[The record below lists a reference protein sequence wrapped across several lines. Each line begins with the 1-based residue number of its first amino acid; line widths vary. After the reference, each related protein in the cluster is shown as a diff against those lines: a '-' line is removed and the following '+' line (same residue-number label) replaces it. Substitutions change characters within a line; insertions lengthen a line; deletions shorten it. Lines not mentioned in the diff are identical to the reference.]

1 MMMGI
6 SREAT
11 RLMMYRQRPSLWVRM
26 HFEIEL
32 AKYRGQG
39 EVEQWLEQQPPGSH
53 EFLRQEMEIGSMV
66 FDSTRSYQAE
76 ALDLLAD
83 PRDVVRVVLRWGN
96 SCAKTTT
103 ASLMLH
109 WFLDC
114 WPGGVCV
121 STAGTW
127 SQLKEQLWGEIGMW
141 GERTTRPICSGT
153 VPIWKTHI
161 DLGPQWKAFGRA
173 AKDEGTFEGVHA
185 DYVMILFDEAKAIPQ
200 GVWDQAR
207 RIMRGAKKV
216 FFIVMSTPGSPSGAF
231 YDICMGDL
239 AHRWTDHV
247 VTAYESE
254 RLTLSQVTEDYE
266 DLGGDS
272 PLFVSM
278 VCAGFPDEGENTVLP
293 LSLVQSAVARHGI
306 VSQAGDR
313 HLGIDVARFGSD
325 ETVAAEIRGHQANIM
340 AYTTG
345 KDTQWTTGKALE
357 LFGLHNYKAVGVDDT
372 GIGGAVVDGLRPH
385 RIKVVPIYFGS
396 KKTLRK
402 ELYYTARTEMMF
414 MIKAALEAGA
424 AEGAQDDE
432 GLGLPNDK
440 KLIHQAASQQYVYG
454 PAGQF
459 WVKGGEDKST
469 TSPDTGTTGKSPDR
483 LDAVLLAHYASI
495 KGRGTTMRAMPHNIM
510 PSAA

>member
-1 MMMGI
+1 M
-6 SREAT
+6 
-11 RLMMYRQRPSLWVRM
+11 LMYRHKPSLWAKL
-26 HFEIEL
+26 HFDIEL
-32 AKYRGQG
+32 AKYRSLTDL
-39 EVEQWLEQQPPGSH
+39 ENWLEAQPPGSH
-53 EFLRQEMEIGSMV
+53 EWLKQQMEMGSMV
-66 FDSTRSYQAE
+66 FDNKRSYQAE
-76 ALDLLAD
+76 ALDLLSD

-103 ASLMLH
+103 AALMMH

-141 GERTTRPICSGT
+141 GQRATMPMCSNE
-153 VPIWKTHI
+153 VPIFKTHI

-173 AKDEGTFEGVHA
+173 SKSEGTFEGVHA
-185 DYVMILFDEAKAIPQ
+185 DYVMIIFDEAKAIPQ
-200 GVWDQAR
+200 AVWDQAR

-216 FFIVMSTPGSPSGAF
+216 FFVVMSTPGSPAGAF

-239 AHRWTDHV
+239 AHRWTDHI

-272 PLFVSM
+272 PLFISM

-293 LSLVQSAVARHGI
+293 LSLVQSAVARHGT
-306 VSQAGDR
+306 VSAAGPR
-313 HLGIDVARFGSD
+313 TLGVDVARFGSD
-325 ETVAAEIRGHQANIM
+325 ETVLAEIRGHQANIM
-340 AYTTG
+340 AHTSG

-357 LFGLHNYKAVGVDDT
+357 LFNLHNYRAIGVDDT
-372 GIGGAVVDGLRPH
+372 GIGGAVVDGLKPH
-385 RIKVVPIYFGS
+385 RLNVIPMYFGS

-402 ELYYTARTEMMF
+402 DLYYTARTEMMF
-414 MIKAALEAGA
+414 MLKKALEAGNV
-424 AEGAQDDE
+424 EGAGEAD

-440 KLIHQAASQQYVYG
+440 RLIHQAASQQYVYG

-459 WVKGGEDKST
+459 WVKGGEDKAA
-469 TSPDTGTTGKSPDR
+469 TSPDTETSGKSPDR
-483 LDAVLLAHYASI
+483 LDAVLLAYYASVR
-495 KGRGTTMRAMPHNIM
+495 GRGKRMRALPHDVM